1 MTDRRECKHKH
12 YKSQDRQMTDRR
24 ECKHNNTNSRQHWH
38 NNFMNSL
45 RHTYKLD
52 TTHQLIIHTHLSTCL
67 QALNTSKTVHS
78 SFFPRN
84 STDVLLTN
92 LQRRPRSLL
101 VLRFPAIT
109 TSCSSLSVHYGTTS
123 DHVLYCLPEIDK
135 TSRLQLMYS
144 AQDPASMKLS
154 SQATLLHNMTQAFP
168 LLVPG
173 TVEITLVDKRNM
185 GLDVHRNH

>member
-78 SFFPRN
+78 SFFRGI
-84 STDVLLTN
+84 LLM
-92 LQRRPRSLL
+92 
-101 VLRFPAIT
+101 
-109 TSCSSLSVHYGTTS
+109 CSSLTFNGVLAVFSCFVSQQSRPPVLHSAYTTAQLLITFS
-123 DHVLYCLPEIDK
+123 TVYQRW
-135 TSRLQLMYS
+135 TRLHDFS
-144 AQDPASMKLS
+144 
-154 SQATLLHNMTQAFP
+154 
-168 LLVPG
+168 
-173 TVEITLVDKRNM
+173 
-185 GLDVHRNH
+185 